1 MAENENRVSAVQE
14 APDSPQEPAALDT
27 PPSEMPVYEPA
38 RPVRR
43 VGTLTMGLAL
53 VVVGAA
59 LCVGLFFPN
68 VDFLLLFKLSP
79 LVLVALG
86 CEVIFAASTAKGMRL
101 KYDFLSMFV
110 CFLLIVTA
118 LGAACVPVALQYAGP
133 GRSAAEQRVE
143 QELYEATYARLK
155 GNGDIVNVTYDVHLG
170 ELRTPEDVT
179 GAADLKAGDYVG
191 VSAELKGTW
200 ATREEFVAACRPVIE
215 AVRAT
220 GVRDPYI
227 SLYMRESRDTETP
240 LYSLAVEGSYQ
251 ADMTAE
257 QLAQCV
263 TERIYVD
270 DAGYYMDAEELAG
283 RANRAALP
291 VTPSLRRWRPSGRP
305 AWMKPKL
312 PRSKPVRKRRNAL
325 HRYRPKPTSAL
336 RRHRPTRTAAWP
348 RRRQTPQRKRVYYI
362 ENSPPHSFGV
372 RRVSDC

>member
-118 LGAACVPVALQYAGP
+118 LGAACVPVALRAGAQCC
-133 GRSAAEQRVE
+133 RAA
-143 QELYEATYARLK
+143 
-155 GNGDIVNVTYDVHLG
+155 G
-170 ELRTPEDVT
+170 
-179 GAADLKAGDYVG
+179 GAG
-191 VSAELKGTW
+191 
-200 ATREEFVAACRPVIE
+200 
-215 AVRAT
+215 AVRS
-220 GVRDPYI
+220 D
-227 SLYMRESRDTETP
+227 L
-240 LYSLAVEGSYQ
+240 
-251 ADMTAE
+251 
-257 QLAQCV
+257 
-263 TERIYVD
+263 
-270 DAGYYMDAEELAG
+270 
-283 RANRAALP
+283 
-291 VTPSLRRWRPSGRP
+291 RP
-305 AWMKPKL
+305 AQGQ
-312 PRSKPVRKRRNAL
+312 RRYCECHL
-325 HRYRPKPTSAL
+325 
-336 RRHRPTRTAAWP
+336 
-348 RRRQTPQRKRVYYI
+348 
-362 ENSPPHSFGV
+362 
-372 RRVSDC
+372 